1 MAENEGSAMTGER
14 KRQALGRGLGAL
26 IPGGGEAAGEGELI
40 LVPIGEVFPNPEQ
53 PRRRFGPEGLEE
65 LAASI
70 REQGVIQPLLARR
83 VAGGFELVAGE
94 RRLRAAR
101 LAGLDKI
108 PVLVRKFEDADR
120 LEIALVENIQ
130 RENLN
135 PIEEAY
141 AYRELMSVTRGTQET
156 VALKVGKDRATVA
169 NSLRLL
175 NLPEFVK
182 KEVIDENL
190 SAGHARA
197 MLPIRNEKILGEV
210 LARCLS
216 RGLSVREVE
225 GLVSRLVAGKRD
237 ASSSGKGKSPE
248 TADLEKRLEKKLD
261 CRVRITEGKRG
272 GKIEIRYGGLE
283 VLNGIVGKILKD

>member
-1 MAENEGSAMTGER
+1 MTGER

-26 IPGGGEAAGEGELI
+26 IPGGGQDTGEGELI
-40 LVPIGEVFPNPEQ
+40 LVPIEEVFPNPEQ
-53 PRRRFGPEGLEE
+53 PRRRFDPEGLEE

-83 VAGGFELVAGE
+83 VAGGFELVAGD

-108 PVLVRKFEDADR
+108 PVLVRKLEEADR

-135 PIEEAY
+135 PIEEAF
-141 AYRELMSVTRGTQET
+141 AYRELLSVTGGTQET
-156 VALKVGKDRATVA
+156 VALRVGKDRATVA

-175 NLPEFVK
+175 NLPEFVR
-182 KEVIDENL
+182 KEVIDQNL

-197 MLPIRNEKILGEV
+197 MLPIKDEKTQREI

-225 GLVSRLVAGKRD
+225 GLVSRLAAREKG
-237 ASSSGKGKSPE
+237 SSSPGKAKSPE
-248 TADLEKRLEKKLD
+248 TEDLERRLEKKLG
-261 CRVRITEGKRG
+261 CRVRITEAKRG
-272 GKIEIRYGGLE
+272 GKVEIRYGSLE
-283 VLNGIVGKILKD
+283 ALNGIAGRILKD